1 MTRRICVFC
10 GSKAGVRPTYLEA
23 AFQTGLALAREGVE
37 LVYGG
42 AASGLM
48 GAVADGVLEGGQSV
62 VGVIPRGLRGL
73 TLQEF
78 AHPRL
83 TTTHVVASMHERKT
97 LMHELASGFLVLP
110 GGFGTLD
117 EFFETLT
124 WAQLG
129 FHHKPVGLLD
139 VETYFAPLLAWVRS
153 AVAEGFAPA
162 DLGQALMVEA
172 QPAAL
177 VRRVCATV

>member
-1 MTRRICVFC
+1 MRHLCVFC
-10 GSKAGVRPTYLEA
+10 GSKDGVRPVYRQA
-23 AFQTGLALAREGVE
+23 AHQTGLAIARAGLG

-48 GAVADGVLEGGQSV
+48 GAVADGVLEGGQGA

-83 TTTHVVASMHERKT
+83 TTTHVVGSMHERKA
-97 LMHELASGFLVLP
+97 LMHELSDGFLALP

-117 EFFETLT
+117 ELFETLT
-124 WAQLG
+124 WSQLG
-129 FHHKPVGLLD
+129 MHAKPIGLLD
-139 VETYFAPLLAWVRS
+139 VEGYFGPLMALVRRGLD
-153 AVAEGFAPA
+153 EGFVPR
-162 DLGQALMVEA
+162 ALEHTLIVD
-172 QPAAL
+172 PDPVAL
-177 VRRVCATV
+177 VRRVRAAG